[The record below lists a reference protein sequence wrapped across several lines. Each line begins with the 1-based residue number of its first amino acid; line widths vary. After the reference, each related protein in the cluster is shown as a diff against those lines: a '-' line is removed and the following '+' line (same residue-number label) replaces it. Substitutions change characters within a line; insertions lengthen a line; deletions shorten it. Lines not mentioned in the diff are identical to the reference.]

1 MADIKKGSD
10 LITTLRANEKRLKK
24 LERQMAV
31 QRKGS
36 SSVEITPGS
45 RTSATPG
52 VLTSGLTTLDRV
64 TVLTTNRCVIQIVV
78 EVALQTSNAAFAAT
92 VHLYDETTNNSI
104 QIFSTNSS
112 TGARRKRIVPGST
125 IGAPEGAVF
134 GPLGGTFAFP
144 IPDQWGPDSAGPHS
158 FYLFYAC
165 EGGATVTAF
174 DRKMFAWVTPF

>member
-10 LITTLRANEKRLKK
+10 LITTMGETEKRMKK

-36 SSVEITPGS
+36 SSVLITPGT

-52 VLTSGLTTLDRV
+52 LLTTGLTTLDRV
-64 TVLTTNRCVIQIVV
+64 TVLTTNLCVIQIVV
-78 EVALQTSNAAFAAT
+78 EVALATSNAAFAAT
-92 VHLYDETTNNSI
+92 VYLYDETTNNSI
-104 QIFSTNSS
+104 QILSTNSTS
-112 TGARRKRIVPGST
+112 AIRARIVPGST
-125 IGAPEGAVF
+125 TGAPQGAVF

-144 IPDQWGPDSAGPHS
+144 IPDNWGTGSAGPHS

-165 EGGATVTAF
+165 EGGATVSAF